1 MVALPVLSMSE
12 RFFVETPINGNSAKL
27 LGPEAHH
34 LAHVMRAKVGEQVML
49 FDGSNAE
56 FKATVRAIGRS
67 EVELAVMERI
77 EVDRELK
84 IRLTLAVGL
93 PKGDRQR
100 WLVEKAVELGVA
112 GLVPLIT
119 VRGVAAPSNGA
130 LERSRRRVIEASK
143 QCGRNRLMEIGEPQP
158 WEAFAASAPK
168 SSMRFLAHP
177 GGEPVRHALSRMPGN
192 EDSPRVFVAVGPEG
206 GFTDAEVQTG
216 IAAGFKA
223 IDLGLRILRVE
234 TAAIA
239 IAAVLGQ
246 SD

>member
-12 RFFVETPINGNSAKL
+12 RFFVETPIRGNSAKL

-67 EVELAVMERI
+67 EI
-77 EVDRELK
+77 
-84 IRLTLAVGL
+84 
-93 PKGDRQR
+93 
-100 WLVEKAVELGVA
+100 
-112 GLVPLIT
+112 
-119 VRGVAAPSNGA
+119 AAPSNGA
-130 LERSRRRVIEASK
+130 LERSRRTVIEASK

-206 GFTDAEVQTG
+206 GFADAEVQMG

-246 SD
+246 FD